1 MAVGRISGQ
10 LLKDNLLRDGVNLR
24 FENDLM
30 YLLVSDADGDNHKVG
45 IKTANPAYTL
55 DVNGTTRSTN
65 ILGTTFEVGDVHIEN
80 NVINSTAGALIF
92 EAATDNDEIRFNN
105 NVLINGNLHAT
116 GAITAD
122 GDLTLGDANT
132 DNVVF
137 GADINSDIIPNI
149 TNTYD
154 LGTSSK
160 RWRTSYQQN
169 LWVGDIYISE
179 HTIYN
184 LTGDIKLSANGIVE
198 IASPTKITDTLQ
210 VIGNITL
217 GDIGIQTFNIDTL
230 TPIVNL
236 VNDTA
241 TVVNFAG
248 SADTVNIGANTGS
261 TNINNNL
268 DVVGDVTIDGGDLEA
283 TTEEFNLLNTAVT
296 KTVNFAG
303 GADTV
308 NIGADSGYT
317 NIKNNLDVTGDV
329 TIDGGDLDATTEEF
343 NLLNTA
349 VTKTVNFAGGAD
361 NINIGSSE
369 GTTNINNN
377 LDVVGD
383 VQIDGGDLTVS
394 TEEFNLANTTA
405 KTVNFAGEANTVSI
419 GSSEGFTNVN
429 NNLNVTADVTIDGG
443 DLKASTEE
451 FNLLNDTT
459 TKVNFAGEAT
469 DIQIGS
475 DQGDTNVNNNLTV
488 DGVTNV
494 QKELTVE
501 GDTTVNSKLTVEG
514 IVDVNNSLYVTGNTD
529 LSESLTVQGSTSV
542 QKELVVEGNTQM
554 NRGLSV
560 EGELKAGKLVDTII
574 DCGEY

>member
-10 LLKDNLLRDGVNLR
+10 LLKDNLLRDGTNLR
-24 FENDLM
+24 FENDLL
-30 YLLVSDADGDNHKVG
+30 YLLVSDTDGANHKIG
-45 IKTANPAYTL
+45 IKTANPSYTL

-80 NVINSTAGALIF
+80 NIINSTAGALIF
-92 EAATDNDEIRFNN
+92 EAATINDEIRFNN

-137 GADINSDIIPNI
+137 AADINSDIIPNI
-149 TNTYD
+149 TDTYD
-154 LGTSSK
+154 LGTSTK

-179 HTIYN
+179 DTIYN
-184 LTGDIKLSANGIVE
+184 FTGDLKLSANGIIE
-198 IASPTKITDTLQ
+198 LASPTKITDTLQ
-210 VIGNITL
+210 VIGDITL
-217 GDIGIQTFNIDTL
+217 GDVGISEFNIDTL
-230 TPIVNL
+230 TGTVNL
-236 VNDTA
+236 VNNTA
-241 TVVNFAG
+241 VEVNFAG
-248 SADTVNIGANTGS
+248 EATDINIGSASGF
-261 TNINNNL
+261 TNIKNNL
-268 DVVGDVTIDGGDLEA
+268 DVSGDLTIDGGDLDA

-303 GADTV
+303 GADTI
-308 NIGADSGYT
+308 NIGSSDGNT
-317 NIKNNLDVTGDV
+317 NINNNLDVVGDV

-405 KTVNFAGEANTVSI
+405 KTVNFAGDATGINI
-419 GSSEGFTNVN
+419 GSYEGFTNVN
-429 NNLNVTADVTIDGG
+429 NNLNVTADVYIDGG

-514 IVDVNNSLYVTGNTD
+514 MVDLNNSLYVTGSTD
-529 LSESLTVQGSTSV
+529 VSESLTVQGSTSV
-542 QKELVVEGNTQM
+542 QRELLVEGDTQI
-554 NRGLSV
+554 NRSLSV
-560 EGELKAGKLVDTII
+560 EGELKAGKLVDTVI

>member
-10 LLKDNLLRDGVNLR
+10 LLKDNLLRDGTNLR
-24 FENDLM
+24 FENDLI

-65 ILGTTFEVGDVHIEN
+65 ILGTTFEVGDIHIEN

-92 EAATDNDEIRFNN
+92 EAATINDEIRFNN

-122 GDLTLGDANT
+122 GNLTLGDSNT

-137 GADINSDIIPNI
+137 GADINSNIIPNI
-149 TNTYD
+149 TDTYD
-154 LGTSSK
+154 LGTANK

-179 HTIYN
+179 DTIYN
-184 LTGDIKLSANGIVE
+184 FTGDLKLSANGIVE
-198 IASPTKITDTLQ
+198 IASPTRITDTLQ

-217 GDIGIQTFNIDTL
+217 GDVGISEFNIDTL
-230 TPIVNL
+230 TGTVNL
-236 VNDTA
+236 VN
-241 TVVNFAG
+241 
-248 SADTVNIGANTGS
+248 
-261 TNINNNL
+261 
-268 DVVGDVTIDGGDLEA
+268 
-283 TTEEFNLLNTAVT
+283 NTAVE
-296 KTVNFAG
+296 VNFAG
-303 GADTV
+303 GATDI
-308 NIGADSGYT
+308 NIGSFSGFT

-361 NINIGSSE
+361 NINIGSSD
-369 GTTNINNN
+369 GTTNIKNN

-405 KTVNFAGEANTVSI
+405 KTVNFAGDATGINI
-419 GSSEGFTNVN
+419 GSFEGFTNVN
-429 NNLNVTADVTIDGG
+429 NNLNVTADVYIDGG

-514 IVDVNNSLYVTGNTD
+514 MVDLNNSLYVTGSTD
-529 LSESLTVQGSTSV
+529 VSESLNVQGSTSV
-542 QKELVVEGNTQM
+542 QRELVVEGNTQM
-554 NRGLSV
+554 NRSLSV
-560 EGELKAGKLVDTII
+560 EGELKAGKLVDTVI